1 MSTENDIVMNT
12 IGKGK
17 VLVPHFWD
25 EFDTIRR
32 GNDSNL
38 YANQLAFVD
47 YLEYEGTTDIE
58 FIFKENV
65 EQIGLNLM
73 FYWVED
79 GCMYVIYTEE
89 APLQV
94 KRLPHKKNC
103 EGLPVELQFGDED
116 EKYPETWMD
125 GEVVAR
131 YDNDAG
137 DSTPDLWNTLQ
148 IRGVPIGEVL
158 KRSVI
163 IAID

>member
-1 MSTENDIVMNT
+1 M
-12 IGKGK
+12 
-17 VLVPHFWD
+17 PHFWCKIKA
-25 EFDTIRR
+25 EMRN
-32 GNDSNL
+32 NDDNL
-38 YANQLAFVD
+38 YANQLAFID
-47 YLEYEGTTDIE
+47 YLKYEGTTDIE

-65 EQIGLNLM
+65 EQIRLNMM
-73 FYWVED
+73 FYWVDD

-116 EKYPETWMD
+116 RKYPDTWMN

-137 DSTPDLWNTLQ
+137 DPTPDLWNTLR
-148 IRGVPIGEVL
+148 IRNVPISEVL
-158 KRSVI
+158 RRSVI
-163 IAID
+163 IAIN

>member
-1 MSTENDIVMNT
+1 MNIENEMCT
-12 IGKGK
+12 KGRGKI
-17 VLVPHFWD
+17 LVPHFWD
-25 EFDTIRR
+25 KVNTELRYGD
-32 GNDSNL
+32 DNL

-47 YLEYEGTTDIE
+47 YLLEEGTTDIE

-73 FYWVED
+73 FYWVDD

-131 YDNDAG
+131 YDNDAAAPI
-137 DSTPDLWNTLQ
+137 PDLWNTLR
-148 IRGVPIGEVL
+148 IRDVPIGEVL